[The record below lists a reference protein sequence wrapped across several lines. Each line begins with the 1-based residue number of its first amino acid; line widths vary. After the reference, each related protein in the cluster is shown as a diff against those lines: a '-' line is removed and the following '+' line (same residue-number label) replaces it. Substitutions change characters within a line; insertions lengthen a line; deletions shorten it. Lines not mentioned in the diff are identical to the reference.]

1 MSTPLIGMELKEACD
16 LVTDY
21 ADLPT
26 GGDFL
31 EALGDMTAS
40 YDELDRDDRVA
51 LNMVLRAGRR
61 MFAPVED

>member
-16 LVTDY
+16 LVKDY
-21 ADLPT
+21 ADRQGLP
-26 GGDFL
+26 FL
-31 EALGDMTAS
+31 EALMSMEADF
-40 YDELDRDDRVA
+40 DELDRDDRVA